1 MTLRV
6 LRFRI
11 APVACAARGH
21 DDAVLLRRSKAGRP
35 AGDKP
40 GPPAARPSGVV
51 NGDAERGTTRRPPA
65 TIQDHTPSFGTP
77 SFGTPSFGTP
87 SFGTPSFGTPSFGTP
102 SFGTPS
108 FGTPSFGTPSF
119 GTASFDTASFGTAS
133 FGTAS
138 FGTASFGTA
147 SFGTASFGTASFGT
161 ASFNQSRRRKTTGV
175 SAQHAAF
182 PGKLGR
188 RAGVP
193 MQ

>member
-87 SFGTPSFGTPSFGTP
+87 SFGTPSFGT
-102 SFGTPS
+102 
-108 FGTPSFGTPSF
+108 
-119 GTASFDTASFGTAS
+119 ASFD
-133 FGTAS
+133 
-138 FGTASFGTA
+138 
-147 SFGTASFGTASFGT
+147 TASFGTASFGT

>member
-65 TIQDHTPSFGTP
+65 TIQDHTPSFDTP
-77 SFGTPSFGTP
+77 SFDTP
-87 SFGTPSFGTPSFGTP
+87 
-102 SFGTPS
+102 
-108 FGTPSFGTPSF
+108 
-119 GTASFDTASFGTAS
+119 SFDTASFGTAS

-138 FGTASFGTA
+138 LDAASLDAA
-147 SFGTASFGTASFGT
+147 SLDA
-161 ASFNQSRRRKTTGV
+161 ASFNQSRQHKTMGV

-182 PGKLGR
+182 PGQLGR

-193 MQ
+193 MP